1 MKSSWQK
8 KLANSLTSLSQSKA
22 HPRIVVIGIGN
33 ELNGDD
39 AAGLLVIRALR
50 ERLADQPDLLFI
62 EGHTA
67 PENFSKP
74 IREFAPDLLLIV
86 DAADS
91 GGTVEA
97 GSILLLEMD
106 AVEGLS
112 ASTHTLPPTV
122 FAKFIQHE
130 VNCKILMLG
139 IQVIQVNFDWP
150 ISPRILE
157 AVEEASQGLINELQK
172 LQQN

>member
-8 KLANSLTSLSQSKA
+8 TLANSLTSLLQNKTN
-22 HPRIVVIGIGN
+22 PRLVVIGIGN

-50 ERLADQPDLLFI
+50 EKLADRPDLLFL

-86 DAADS
+86 DAADT
-91 GGTVEA
+91 GGRLEA
-97 GSILLLEMD
+97 GSIVLLEMD
-106 AVEGLS
+106 AVDGLS

-130 VNCKILMLG
+130 VNCKVLMLG
-139 IQVIQVNFDWP
+139 IQVIQVDFDRP
-150 ISPRILE
+150 VSPRILQ
-157 AVEEASQGLINELQK
+157 AVEEASQGLIEELKK
-172 LQQN
+172 L

>member
-8 KLANSLTSLSQSKA
+8 KLASSLTSLSQNKSE
-22 HPRIVVIGIGN
+22 PRVVVIGIGN

-50 ERLADQPDLLFI
+50 EKLADRPDLLFI

-74 IREFAPDLLLIV
+74 IREFAPDLVLIV

-91 GGTVEA
+91 GGSLEP
-97 GSILLLEMD
+97 GSILWLEMSSID
-106 AVEGLS
+106 GMS

-122 FAKFIQHE
+122 FAKFIQTR
-130 VNCKILMLG
+130 
-139 IQVIQVNFDWP
+139 
-150 ISPRILE
+150 S
-157 AVEEASQGLINELQK
+157 
-172 LQQN
+172 